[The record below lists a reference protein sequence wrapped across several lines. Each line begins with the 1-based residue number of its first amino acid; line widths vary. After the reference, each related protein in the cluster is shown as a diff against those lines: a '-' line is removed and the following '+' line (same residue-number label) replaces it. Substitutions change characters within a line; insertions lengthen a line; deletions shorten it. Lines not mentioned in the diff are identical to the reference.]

1 MAVQKFYVYTLTD
14 PRDLQVFYVGK
25 GTASRGY
32 AHTHRLDIRDTD
44 ASPKARRVR
53 EVIDAGEEVIV
64 NILKR
69 FSDEDEA
76 YQYEAKLIE
85 QTPNLLNSLAGGGGD
100 RSEMTKA
107 GDGKRYKLTPKQEQ
121 FAQLV
126 AEGQQS
132 LSDCYRAAY
141 DTSRMNDKQ
150 INEEASKLGSHPKIT
165 QRVAEIKAPV
175 IAKSQ
180 LVFADIIAGLQ
191 KAAELADQTAQAG
204 AMVSAYRE
212 LGKLIDAY
220 PAERKEITMTDD
232 IVERLQRG
240 RLKAAEVIDINQ
252 HRKEG

>member
-1 MAVQKFYVYTLTD
+1 MATQKFYVYTLTD
-14 PRDLQVFYVGK
+14 PRDLKVFYVGK

-53 EVIDAGEEVIV
+53 DIIDSGEEVVV

-69 FSDEDEA
+69 FVDEDEA
-76 YQYEAKLIE
+76 YEYEASLIE
-85 QTPNLLNSLAGGGGD
+85 KTPDLENSLAGGGGD

-107 GDGKRYKLTPKQEQ
+107 ADGKRYKLTPKQEQ

-126 AEGQQS
+126 ASAEHT

-150 INEEASKLGSHPKIT
+150 VNEEASKLGSHPKIT
-165 QRVAEIKAPV
+165 QRVEVIKAP
-175 IAKSQ
+175 IIEKTQ
-180 LVFADIIAGLQ
+180 LKLHDIITGLQ
-191 KAAELADQTAQAG
+191 RAADLADQTAQAG
-204 AMVSAYRE
+204 AMVSAFRE
-212 LGKLIDAY
+212 LGKIADLY

-232 IVERLQRG
+232 IVDRLQAG
-240 RLKAAEVIDINQ
+240 RKRAANVVDIAA